1 MTQNR
6 PPAGLAGTVDHVDAG
21 NGWLVVRL
29 MTRQALVREGEHMQH
44 CLRHGSYHHLAGE
57 EEMTG
62 DAIWSLRDPR
72 GMSRATLDVRSRNV
86 VMAKGKGNS
95 DVGGKAAR
103 RLKALVAAFRAAG
116 ADLDFAGETGL
127 IVAPNGYVCREEHAP
142 PEVIEAVK
150 ARHRAAVEARRERP
164 VTIRNGLFMTLD
176 EVDEDGVA
184 NAWRGISAFY
194 DRVRRRE
201 RPEPDLLAMTAG
213 LPNPVVEV
221 STTWDRSCDGLRG
234 RAQLRDGQVADLTA
248 EGNWREN
255 AVSVR
260 RALSDRLYQRV
271 LALQPP
277 RIASID
283 NPHRGNIYA
292 VTSEPITDVV
302 VTEAGEALR
311 EGEDY
316 GVDAACGHVEFRRD
330 VEGQVEVAYRI
341 TYDPNREVLTLGID
355 TMSFRVD
362 ENPHRSILEPVYD
375 PILPAGTHQTEITCP
390 EMPGARWVLTTC
402 YGQMAAERAG
412 G

>member
-1 MTQNR
+1 MTQDR
-6 PPAGLAGTVDHVDAG
+6 APAGLAGTVDHIDAG
-21 NGWLVVRL
+21 DGWLVVRL

-44 CLRHGSYHHLAGE
+44 CLRHGSYSHLAGE

-86 VMAKGKGNS
+86 VMAKGKGSS

-142 PEVIEAVK
+142 PEVIEAVRAK
-150 ARHRAAVEARRERP
+150 HRAAMEARRERP
-164 VTIRNGLFMTLD
+164 VTIRNGLFMTFD
-176 EVDEDGVA
+176 EVDEHRWVTGWRDVA
-184 NAWRGISAFY
+184 
-194 DRVRRRE
+194 DRVRSLT
-201 RPEPDLLAMTAG
+201 RPEPDLLDMTAG

-221 STTWDRSCDGLRG
+221 STYWDRSCDGLRG
-234 RAQLRDGQVADLTA
+234 RARLRNGQVADLTA

-255 AVSVR
+255 RDSAG
-260 RALSDRLYQRV
+260 RALLARLYQRV

-283 NPHRGNIYA
+283 NPRRGNIYA

-302 VTEAGEALR
+302 IRLAGEALR

-316 GVDAACGHVEFRRD
+316 GVDTACGHVEFRRD
-330 VEGQVEVAYRI
+330 VEGQVEVSYRV
-341 TYDPNREVLTLGID
+341 TFDPNRRVLTLGMD
-355 TMSFRVD
+355 TMRFRDD

-390 EMPGARWVLTTC
+390 EMPGARWVLTTS
-402 YGQMAAERAG
+402 YGQTRIERAG
-412 G
+412 